1 MAGKF
6 SHGFFICHRFGS
18 NLGLWS
24 IQKPCQKCFPGF
36 CSPPSEVA
44 VLFNLN
50 LSRFSFLG
58 QVIDL
63 DLLFCTVFN
72 SHWIHNMCI
81 YSYALFLL
89 IMNSFWF
96 RWRCSIQSKSSNY
109 LLKHTRH
116 SIHLYL
122 WPCPTSWNPTSCMR
136 EVIHWFSKCKES
148 TIGIQKLPSCCIM
161 LSYCRRLGNYSPNI
175 GHPGTAQAV
184 PQPWRTSS

>member
-72 SHWIHNMCI
+72 SHWIHNMQIC
-81 YSYALFLL
+81 SYALFLL
-89 IMNSFWF
+89 INQWIIGRLSEKMGVVLVSVVCNNSPLKFYFPWIKSVWVVTFQNLQCITLELSQYSKTGSTFLKQDICCLQQLQQTRKYPLFVLAVWPASCAGAQEF
-96 RWRCSIQSKSSNY
+96 RLR
-109 LLKHTRH
+109 
-116 SIHLYL
+116 
-122 WPCPTSWNPTSCMR
+122 
-136 EVIHWFSKCKES
+136 
-148 TIGIQKLPSCCIM
+148 
-161 LSYCRRLGNYSPNI
+161 LS
-175 GHPGTAQAV
+175 
-184 PQPWRTSS
+184 